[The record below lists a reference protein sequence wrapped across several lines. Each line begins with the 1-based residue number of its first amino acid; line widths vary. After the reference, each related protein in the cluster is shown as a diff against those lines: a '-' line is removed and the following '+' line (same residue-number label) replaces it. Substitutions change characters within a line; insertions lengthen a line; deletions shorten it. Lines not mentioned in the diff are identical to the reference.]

1 MTTVDQSVSALYL
14 QDVLETAQ
22 RAVDS
27 GYFSVSLVNQ
37 NLLLD
42 DYAVQHTLSFQFS
55 VESFAAL
62 QGFKQYIAPLERNQR
77 RSKPLL
83 DHSTK
88 SWVPLCIRRWF
99 CPWI

>member
-1 MTTVDQSVSALYL
+1 MNSVDLSVSDLYL

-27 GYFSVSLVNQ
+27 GYFTVSLVDRQ
-37 NLLLD
+37 LLLD
-42 DYAVQHTLSFQFS
+42 DYAVQHTISFQYS

-62 QGFKQYIAPLERNQR
+62 QAFKEYIAPLRQR
-77 RSKPLL
+77 QIRSKPLL
-83 DHSTK
+83 DHSHK